1 MKKNFLMLAVL
12 ASAVIAGCNK
22 TPDGPE
28 TYTAT
33 ITLEAEEGVTIP
45 DDIEF
50 NVVATN
56 FDTKQET
63 TVKAENN
70 VAEVNGLIAGNY
82 TFMASAKQSSE
93 SGAQQT
99 LYSGALTN
107 VSILKDEELTMKIGT
122 TKLSTLVLKELY
134 YNASKTAANKPY
146 LDEQFYEIYNNSEE
160 VVYADGLC
168 FGHLTPEQATGKM
181 NYEWP
186 DEYPTDKYVFFN
198 RIMQI
203 PGKVGDK
210 QYPVAPGESII
221 LCRYAADHTVKEL
234 NPLSLDLSSC
244 EFEYYEPTYT
254 KHTQQPAIDLKMAFP
269 INPSSPYTVW
279 GLTTNGPAMAM
290 FFPEEEFSVDK
301 VASDKNY
308 PTIQSYPI
316 PVSIILDAVEAI
328 QNETQVKNKR
338 VPASLDAGYIW
349 VVDDN
354 GNPAIQ
360 VGKSIVRKVSET
372 KPDGRVIL
380 QDTNN
385 TTNDFELKKREIR
398 RYGAKVPAWN
408 TWAK

>member
-50 NVVATN
+50 NVVAIN

-122 TKLSTLVLKELY
+122 TKLSTLVLKELF
-134 YNASKTAANKPY
+134 YNAGKTEAGKVY
-146 LDEQFYEIYNNSEE
+146 MKDQFYEIYNNSEE

-210 QYPVAPGESII
+210 KYPVAPGESII
-221 LCRYAADHTVKEL
+221 LCQYATNHTIADL
-234 NPLSLDLSSC
+234 NPNSIDLSSC
-244 EFEYYEPTYT
+244 EFEYYEKTNIA
-254 KHTQQPAIDLKMAFP
+254 HTDEAAINLNMVYP
-269 INPSSPYTVW
+269 INPSSPYKIWTI
-279 GLTTNGPAMAM
+279 TAFGPAMAM

-308 PTIQSYPI
+308 PTVQAYPV
-316 PVSIILDAVEAI
+316 PVSLILDAVEAI
-328 QNETQVKNKR
+328 HDETQVKNKR

-349 VVDDN
+349 VVDDA
-354 GNPAIQ
+354 GEPALQ
-360 VGKSIVRKVSET
+360 VGKSIVRKVAET
-372 KPDGRVIL
+372 REDGRVIL

-398 RYGAKVPAWN
+398 RYGAKAPAWN